1 MTAAIYA
8 MASTLAL
15 IVALCAS
22 PCTGAATQ
30 DIVQNRGGLRGNR
43 HFRDQQVAMA
53 PLYDDFLDV
62 MNNAASK
69 ALEEQ
74 RAIPAYDDFL
84 HLMKQSAEKAYDEQ
98 AGSPSYDDFLGVM
111 KGKTQEAYSQ
121 QTELPSYN
129 DFLNAIK
136 ASTVEA
142 TKTPVPS
149 YEDFLKVLKDGAESA
164 MQKREH
170 NNQLSGEVVD
180 APVDQVS
187 QKDMIVQSQNPLD
200 QVGKDLEKAERQM
213 DGKSTKKGNAE
224 SAKLRRELKQLKEQ
238 EAKHKA
244 ANPDHKHKKPVMK
257 RINVLRTQLCWQR
270 PNLWQHE
277 KCMAFLGIHCMQ
289 ESTGEG
295 ICKAF
300 AKKAK
305 EKCET
310 AKEGHFKDDY
320 CALSEALSDTYGED
334 EEEKE
339 DQEEEEELDEGGNSG
354 VHDNNDDLDDELGF
368 DDDLD
373 NDRAE
378 EDKKMGVGKDK
389 DDPEGDR
396 DGDGV
401 KNSEDAFADDP
412 NESKDTDKDGVGD
425 NADDD
430 IDGDGHKNDVDVFP
444 HDPKEWADTDK
455 DGIGDNADKDRDNDG
470 VENDKDTFPD
480 DITEWKDTDKDGIG
494 DNADA
499 YPYNPNCH
507 SPIIPC
513 GNITGTVKPKPGG
526 SMDPTTL
533 DKNAS
538 RPLPDQGFNEHM
550 TGPLVNHNNYY
561 TYVSDWQE
569 EFPEMEDSE
578 KSTMGNICK
587 EHPEN
592 SWCQKFKHHDAHFR

>member
-1 MTAAIYA
+1 MRMTAAIYT
-8 MASTLAL
+8 MVSTLAL

-30 DIVQNRGGLRGNR
+30 DIVQHRGGLRGHR
-43 HFRDQQVAMA
+43 HFRDQQVALA

-98 AGSPSYDDFLGVM
+98 AGSPSYDDFLGLM

-121 QTELPSYN
+121 QKELPSYN
-129 DFLNAIK
+129 DFLNALK

-149 YEDFLKVLKDGAESA
+149 YEDFLKVLKDGAENA

-170 NNQLSGEVVD
+170 NDQLSGEVVD
-180 APVDQVS
+180 APVNHVS
-187 QKDMIVQSQNPLD
+187 KKEMIVQSQNPLD
-200 QVGKDLEKAERQM
+200 QVGKDMEKAERQIQ
-213 DGKSTKKGNAE
+213 GKKTKKGDAE
-224 SAKLRRELKQLKEQ
+224 SRKLQRELKHLKGQ
-238 EAKHKA
+238 NAKS
-244 ANPDHKHKKPVMK
+244 KKPKAVMK
-257 RINVLRTQLCWQR
+257 RINVLRTQLCWKR

-277 KCMAFLGIHCMQ
+277 KCMRFLGIHCMK

-310 AKEGHFKDDY
+310 AKDGHFKDDY

-334 EEEKE
+334 EEEE
-339 DQEEEEELDEGGNSG
+339 LEEEQEEELAEGGN
-354 VHDNNDDLDDELGF
+354 HDDNDDLDDELGS

-373 NDRAE
+373 NDLVE
-378 EDKKMGVGKDK
+378 EDKEMGEDEDGEEKK
-389 DDPEGDR
+389 DDPDGDR

-412 NESKDTDKDGVGD
+412 NEWKDTDKDGIGD

-444 HDPKEWADTDK
+444 HDPKEWADTDE

-470 VENDKDTFPD
+470 VENDKDKFPD
-480 DITEWKDTDKDGIG
+480 DPTEWKDTDKDGIG

-507 SPIIPC
+507 SPILPC
-513 GNITGTVKPKPGG
+513 ENITKSGKPKPG
-526 SMDPTTL
+526 SHQDPTTL

-550 TGPLVNHNNYY
+550 TGAKVTHNNYY
-561 TYVSDWQE
+561 TYTSDWQE

-578 KSTMGNICK
+578 KSTMGSICK

-592 SWCQKFKHHDAHFR
+592 TWCQKFKHHDAHFR